1 MINRIGELRNKATER
16 AIYYNKISFPNLAC
30 EFTQLVNILNEM
42 EAIVRDRDEL
52 KAQVLELESKLQ
64 EKELE
69 LEPAPAQYGN
79 PTDVKIG
86 SILQTYSSENKE
98 EINEI

>member
-1 MINRIGELRNKATER
+1 MLNRIDELRNKATER

-42 EAIVRDRDEL
+42 EAIMRDRDEL
-52 KAQVLELESKLQ
+52 RAQVLELESKLQ

-69 LEPAPAQYGN
+69 SAPAQYGN
-79 PTDVKIG
+79 PTDIKIG
-86 SILQTYSSENKE
+86 SILQTYASENKE